1 MENKENNSPEL
12 KKKSHWNIRPY
23 LAIALTAFLVITL
36 SIIFFFL
43 IYRYNGFAAG
53 WRKLTVILQPIIIGI
68 VIAYLINPIMMFFEK
83 YLLRWIEPKIQK
95 KDKAKKIMPKS
106 CDIWRISGFHY
117 DHCNFADTL
126 NTTACREYSGLSGH
140 IAG

>member
-23 LAIALTAFLVITL
+23 MAIALTAFLVITL

-53 WRKLTVILQPIIIGI
+53 
-68 VIAYLINPIMMFFEK
+68 
-83 YLLRWIEPKIQK
+83 
-95 KDKAKKIMPKS
+95 
-106 CDIWRISGFHY
+106 
-117 DHCNFADTL
+117 
-126 NTTACREYSGLSGH
+126 
-140 IAG
+140 

>member
-68 VIAYLINPIMMFFEK
+68 VIAYLINPTTIFNRTLKILISPEVIDVR
-83 YLLRWIEPKIQK
+83 YWLLFGNR
-95 KDKAKKIMPKS
+95 S
-106 CDIWRISGFHY
+106 F
-117 DHCNFADTL
+117 
-126 NTTACREYSGLSGH
+126 
-140 IAG
+140 IAQLRR

>member
-68 VIAYLINPIMMFFEK
+68 VISAALDRAKDTEK
-83 YLLRWIEPKIQK
+83 RQG
-95 KDKAKKIMPKS
+95 KKIMPKS

>member
-23 LAIALTAFLVITL
+23 MAIALTAFLVITL

-95 KDKAKKIMPKS
+95 KD
-106 CDIWRISGFHY
+106 
-117 DHCNFADTL
+117 
-126 NTTACREYSGLSGH
+126 LSLIH
-140 IAG
+140 I

>member
-1 MENKENNSPEL
+1 MENKENNYPEL

-68 VIAYLINPIMMFFEK
+68 VIAYLINPIMMFLKNICCAGSSQRYRKKTRQKNYAEV
-83 YLLRWIEPKIQK
+83 LRHL
-95 KDKAKKIMPKS
+95 A
-106 CDIWRISGFHY
+106 H
-117 DHCNFADTL
+117 
-126 NTTACREYSGLSGH
+126 
-140 IAG
+140 

>member
-23 LAIALTAFLVITL
+23 MAIALTAFLVITL

-83 YLLRWIEPKIQK
+83 YAALDRA
-95 KDKAKKIMPKS
+95 KDTEKRQGKKIMPKS
-106 CDIWRISGFHY
+106 CDIWRISSFHY

>member
-12 KKKSHWNIRPY
+12 KKKKSHWNIRPY
-23 LAIALTAFLVITL
+23 MAIALTAFLVITL

-53 WRKLTVILQPIIIGI
+53 WRKLTVILRPIIIGI

-95 KDKAKKIMPKS
+95 KTRQKNYAEVL
-106 CDIWRISGFHY
+106 RHLA
-117 DHCNFADTL
+117 H
-126 NTTACREYSGLSGH
+126 
-140 IAG
+140 